1 MSRRFELRC
10 RALSTTIAFPMRA
23 LWPLGH
29 HSSKNVAEAA
39 GIEPAHQALP
49 GLSVFKAGALPLC
62 QTSEFAP
69 TAFFGGRSAINWCQR
84 MGSNHRRPRLQRG
97 ALPTELLWLETVW
110 RSMLDSNQRAN
121 SRRPRL
127 SKPAPWT
134 TRPMLLILGAHSVL
148 DSVHRECDLPH
159 ARRRLDLLP
168 MWAEKTSS
176 IRLCPRAMARIA
188 AVGFNRCTTGA
199 TWCTWRPCP
208 ALGSIEGGIS

>member
-39 GIEPAHQALP
+39 GIEPAHRGLP
-49 GLSVFKAGALPLC
+49 GLSAFKAGALPLC
-62 QTSEFAP
+62 QT
-69 TAFFGGRSAINWCQR
+69 
-84 MGSNHRRPRLQRG
+84 PRQ
-97 ALPTELLWLETVW
+97 TNNW

-208 ALGSIEGGIS
+208 ALGSIEGGIA